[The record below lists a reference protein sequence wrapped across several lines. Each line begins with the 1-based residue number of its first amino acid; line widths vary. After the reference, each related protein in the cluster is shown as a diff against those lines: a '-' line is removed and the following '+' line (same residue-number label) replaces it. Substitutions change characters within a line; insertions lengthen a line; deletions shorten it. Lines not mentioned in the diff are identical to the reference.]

1 MQKGVDKRGEMM
13 YTVKVAARETEW
25 ATFGHWKLNNKEKE
39 TQRTEKLYVWEISN
53 NSLEKPSKENLCE
66 KQAIAW
72 ANESNDSE

>member
-1 MQKGVDKRGEMM
+1 MM
-13 YTVKVAARETEW
+13 YTVKVAARETETVTTSVIENW
-25 ATFGHWKLNNKEKE
+25 TTKRKKHKELKKLN
-39 TQRTEKLYVWEISN
+39 VWEISN

>member
-1 MQKGVDKRGEMM
+1 MGGMM
-13 YTVKVAARETEW
+13 YTVKVAARETETV
-25 ATFGHWKLNNKEKE
+25 ATSVIEIWTTKRKKHKELK
-39 TQRTEKLYVWEISN
+39 KKSVWEISN